1 MHPKELQMKKYMH
14 LNKNERVVISVLW
27 QAQSSITEIA
37 KATGRAK
44 STISRELRRNQ
55 APPGQ
60 YWPDTATLKAHERR
74 KPGCII
80 DKNQSLMEHITT
92 KLCCHYWT
100 PEQIAGDLKT
110 NQKEL
115 PYVSHETIYQWI
127 YRPKQKAQ
135 LLWKFLPRHKRNRGL
150 RKTKAV
156 GQVRII
162 PDRTSIHN
170 RPKVVANKKQFGHWE
185 GDLMSCK
192 KGSQHM
198 LVLRERSTMFTLSAQ
213 LQSKQANSTC
223 EKIIELL
230 KVLPKKARKTLT
242 LDNGG
247 EFAKHMHVVEVLG
260 LESFFCDPYCSH
272 QKGGVENTN
281 GRLRR
286 DLPRRANLKA
296 MLQEDFDETI
306 LNYNETPRKKLQWK
320 TPLQVFTEKSHR
332 VALQT

>member
-1 MHPKELQMKKYMH
+1 MRNYTQLTM
-14 LNKNERVVISVLW
+14 NEREIIANLRQSK
-27 QAQSSITEIA
+27 SSITQIA
-37 KATGRAK
+37 ACLCRSKA
-44 STISRELRRNQ
+44 TISRELRRNQ

-60 YWPDTATLKAHERR
+60 YWPDTAAIKANERR
-74 KPGCII
+74 RRGCII

-100 PEQIAGDLKT
+100 PEQIAGDLKS

-115 PYVSHETIYQWI
+115 PYVSHETIYQWL
-127 YRPKQKAQ
+127 YAPKQKAQ
-135 LLWKFLPRHKRNRGL
+135 LFWKFLPRHKRSRGL
-150 RKTKAV
+150 RKTKAA
-156 GQVRII
+156 GQLRII

-170 RPKVVANKKQFGHWE
+170 RPKVVAHKKQFGHWE
-185 GDLMSCK
+185 GDLMSCQ

-198 LVLRERSTMFTLSAQ
+198 LVLRERTTMFTLSAQ
-213 LQSKQANSTC
+213 MQSKEAISTSD
-223 EKIIELL
+223 KIIELL
-230 KVLPKKARKTLT
+230 KDLPAKARRTLT

-247 EFAKHMHVVEVLG
+247 EFAKHMRVAEAVG
-260 LESFFCDPYCSH
+260 LQSFFCDPYCSH

-286 DLPRRANLKA
+286 DLPRRTNLKA
-296 MLQEDFDETI
+296 MAQEDFDETI

-320 TPLQVFTEKSHR
+320 TPLQVFTEKIQR